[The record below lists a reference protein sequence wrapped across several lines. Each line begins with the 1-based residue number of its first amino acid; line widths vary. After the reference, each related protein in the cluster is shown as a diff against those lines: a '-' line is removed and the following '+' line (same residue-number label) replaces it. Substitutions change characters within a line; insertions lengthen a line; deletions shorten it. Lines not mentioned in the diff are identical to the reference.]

1 MDVTPRQ
8 MGATVAHKALE
19 RVADGT
25 CTQVWAWMTNKYR
38 RRRIYNNRDLT
49 KKGEIEKQR
58 EKEEGTRL
66 QFLGLLKT
74 LAVKYKRT
82 EKKKN

>member
-1 MDVTPRQ
+1 
-8 MGATVAHKALE
+8 MGATAAHKALE

-25 CTQVWAWMTNKYR
+25 CTQVWVWMTNKYR

-58 EKEEGTRL
+58 EKEEGRRL

>member
-1 MDVTPRQ
+1 MET
-8 MGATVAHKALE
+8 TTAHRVPE
-19 RVADGT
+19 RIADGT

-58 EKEEGTRL
+58 EKEEARRL